1 MRDKPGTVRL
11 TVDMNHSDKP
21 RDKPRDPAE
30 MYYYYTVHK
39 TTTTTAVAIP
49 FL

>member
-11 TVDMNHSDKP
+11 TVDMNHS
-21 RDKPRDPAE
+21 DKPRDPAE